1 MRIKKYLEYIK
12 ENFEQEDLE
21 DYFIF
26 LHDLGLE
33 YKIEKHWIPNF
44 RKYSNGNHFDSD
56 GYPGEDKIFIFDH
69 EYSQGFSIS
78 FEGVIKKEEIKD
90 FHINFESTINWLES
104 EGYNYSDNL
113 SNINK
118 DNVLDVISIAL
129 KYPEYKQVELYSK
142 NKFYG
147 QIHVILSN
155 KEQGNFGDLFLNLE
169 LFFEGPEKYKPT
181 AKEMA
186 EKYEWSYQKLDDNG
200 KDVWI
205 KVSNE
210 DLLDNLLGTKNGWYN
225 ILNSDDID
233 WEMYDYE
240 SPDFSMMGSYT
251 TKNITNKLKSI
262 LKSEERYDSKLW
274 WEFREL
280 YPDEYD
286 ECNQI
291 LGDIYRDEFAIQQ
304 MEDIKESWKRYL
316 NEYFTIHLI
325 EDDEGQWLIKVE
337 NKWFEY
343 DGDGDYTG
351 FQDVLNSYI
360 NNDYFKKFNPR
371 YREYPDIDND
381 LIEEE
386 WLHVLNKIESQN

>member
-1 MRIKKYLEYIK
+1 M
-12 ENFEQEDLE
+12 
-21 DYFIF
+21 
-26 LHDLGLE
+26 
-33 YKIEKHWIPNF
+33 
-44 RKYSNGNHFDSD
+44 D

-118 DNVLDVISIAL
+118 DNILDFISIAL

-155 KEQGNFGDLFLNLE
+155 KEPGNFGDLFLDLE

-210 DLLDNLLGTKNGWYN
+210 DLLDNLLGTKNQWYK
-225 ILNSDDID
+225 LLETDDIP
-233 WEMYDYE
+233 WEMYDYD
-240 SPDFSMMGSYT
+240 SPDFSMMGCYT
-251 TKNITNKLKSI
+251 TKNITDKLKSI
-262 LKSEERYDSKLW
+262 LKSEERNDSKLW
-274 WEFREL
+274 KEFREL
-280 YPDEYD
+280 YPEEYD

-291 LGDIYRDEFAIQQ
+291 LGDIYRDEFASQQ
-304 MEDIKESWKRYL
+304 IDDIKGSWERYL
-316 NEYFTIHLI
+316 DEYFTIRSI
-325 EDDEGQWLIKVE
+325 EGEEDQWMVKVE
-337 NKWFEY
+337 SKWFIY

-351 FQDVLNSYI
+351 FHDVLTNYI
-360 NNDYFKKFNPR
+360 KDIFPDEFNPR
-371 YREYPDIDND
+371 YREYPHIDD
-381 LIEEE
+381 KLVEEE
-386 WLHVLNKIESQN
+386 WLSVLNKIESQN